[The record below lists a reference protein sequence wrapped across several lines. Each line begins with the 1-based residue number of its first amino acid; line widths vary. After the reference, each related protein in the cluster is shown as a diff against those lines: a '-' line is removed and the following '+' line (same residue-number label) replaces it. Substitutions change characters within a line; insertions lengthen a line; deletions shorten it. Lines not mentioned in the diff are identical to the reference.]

1 MTTNKQDRNWEAN
14 FSLLVE
20 FKKDNGHTMV
30 PKADKR
36 LGRWVQNQR
45 AAFKNG
51 VLKKERIAKLNNVCF
66 FWQINRIDLW
76 LDRFYPRPPPPPPP
90 AAPIIDETILKTR
103 AAAAWA
109 YALSEDSSMKK
120 APSMKKA
127 RVCPFVSQKQFTR
140 RKANLKARARHGM
153 KRATCHD
160 VSAAILEETFEGI
173 IDRGIC
179 QKIMEFI
186 DQPPKDWRWLT
197 KGVRCFC
204 WLKRIQ
210 DRPTDHL
217 SFNRRDMTAPH
228 QQNKHQVD
236 CQPSSLLLYN
246 CIRDLIAIGY

>member
-1 MTTNKQDRNWEAN
+1 MTTNKHDRNWEAN

-103 AAAAWA
+103 AAAARA
-109 YALSEDSSMKK
+109 YALSEDS
-120 APSMKKA
+120 SMKKA

-197 KGVRCFC
+197 KGVRCF
-204 WLKRIQ
+204 WKRNWIFQ
-210 DRPTDHL
+210 Y
-217 SFNRRDMTAPH
+217 M
-228 QQNKHQVD
+228 
-236 CQPSSLLLYN
+236 
-246 CIRDLIAIGY
+246 